1 MRIILPTFAKLNLTL
16 RVINKRPDGYHNIVS
31 TFLKVPSGDILY
43 VSESTA
49 RIDIVN
55 TNVNIKGEN
64 IVLKALRVAR
74 EEGFKFP
81 FLNVMI
87 HKSIPPGSGLGA
99 GSGNAAAILWWLGAQ
114 KVAAKVGA
122 DVPFLCSGLDMAVVS
137 GIGDNVEPT
146 KKTVMIPHGIIAI
159 PEGQTDTKSAYAEI
173 DSMTSGFDTLL
184 ARTEMRD
191 MYYANAGKK
200 VGLLPNDFLKVLI
213 KTHPKYNELFSIFEK
228 AGADAWGLTGS
239 GSAVFATL
247 NAPKLIKFPNYI
259 KNVLYF

>member
-1 MRIILPTFAKLNLTL
+1 MRVILPTFAKINLTL

-31 TFLKVPSGDILY
+31 TFLKIPSGDILY

-49 RIDIVN
+49 GIDIVN
-55 TNVNIKGEN
+55 SNVTIKGEN

-74 EEGFKFP
+74 EAGFKFP
-81 FLNVMI
+81 FLNVMV
-87 HKSIPPGSGLGA
+87 HKSIPAGSGLGA
-99 GSGNAAAILWWLGAQ
+99 GSGNAAAILLWLGAQ

-122 DVPFLCSGLDMAVVS
+122 DVPFLCSDLKMATVS
-137 GIGDNVEPT
+137 GIGDNIEPA
-146 KKTVMIPHGIIAI
+146 KNAIPPHGVIAI
-159 PEGQTDTKSAYAEI
+159 PEWQTDTKNAYDEI
-173 DSMTSGFDTLL
+173 DTMISGFDSLL

-213 KTHPKYNELFSIFEK
+213 KDYPKYNELFSMFEHE
-228 AGADAWGLTGS
+228 GADAWGLTGS
-239 GSAVFATL
+239 GSAVFAVL
-247 NAPKLIKFPNYI
+247 NTPKIFKWPSYV

>member
-49 RIDIVN
+49 GIDIVN
-55 TNVNIKGEN
+55 TNIGITGEN
-64 IVLKALRVAR
+64 IVLKALKAAR
-74 EEGFKFP
+74 EAGFKFP

-137 GIGDNVEPT
+137 GIGDNVERP
-146 KKTVMIPHGIIAI
+146 KNAGMPPHGVIAI
-159 PEGQTDTKSAYAEI
+159 PDWQINTKNAYNEI
-173 DSMTSGFDTLL
+173 DSMKSGFDSLL

-213 KTHPKYNELFSIFEK
+213 KDYPKYNELFSIFEQ

-239 GSAVFATL
+239 GSAAFAVL
-247 NAPKLIKFPNYI
+247 SSPKILKFPSYI